1 MPSLTRQ
8 YKYMENRVEIYP
20 VDSEMALLA
29 NAVSIL
35 NNFKAAGFKREAF
48 VELIMDEDKSIT
60 RCEGM
65 QKLNN
70 FGLVG

>member
-35 NNFKAAGFKREAF
+35 NNLK
-48 VELIMDEDKSIT
+48 
-60 RCEGM
+60 
-65 QKLNN
+65 Q
-70 FGLVG
+70 LVL

>member
-48 VELIMDEDKSIT
+48 VS
-60 RCEGM
+60 
-65 QKLNN
+65 
-70 FGLVG
+70 